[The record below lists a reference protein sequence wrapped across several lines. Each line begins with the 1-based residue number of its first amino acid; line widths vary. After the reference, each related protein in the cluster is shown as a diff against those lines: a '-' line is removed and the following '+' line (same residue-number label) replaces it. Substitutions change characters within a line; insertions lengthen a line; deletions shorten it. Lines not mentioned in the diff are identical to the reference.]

1 MSSGVESRRENEDPS
16 PDDNGLSSS
25 YHVVGM
31 EDSISPT
38 DGSSA
43 PVFGSL
49 IDACDGV
56 DVPNAMP
63 KFKETRE
70 TRNPLRRRERRWVV
84 LSEVVVVVVSIGR
97 GGDVVAARSWQS
109 LAGRIDDARRVGED
123 SGPFDID
130 DDVGDA
136 PSRSGRTTIRDDDD
150 DNDDDDGARDTIR
163 PVDSADET
171 LAIVVII
178 ATANIGSNIIIPPL
192 ARQVP
197 LVIRL

>member
-1 MSSGVESRRENEDPS
+1 M
-16 PDDNGLSSS
+16 
-25 YHVVGM
+25 
-31 EDSISPT
+31 
-38 DGSSA
+38 
-43 PVFGSL
+43 
-49 IDACDGV
+49 
-56 DVPNAMP
+56 
-63 KFKETRE
+63 
-70 TRNPLRRRERRWVV
+70 V

-109 LAGRIDDARRVGED
+109 SAGRIDDARRVGED

-136 PSRSGRTTIRDDDD
+136 PSRSGRTTIRDDND